1 MTRIKKFKC
10 KEKKYSPNCVNKEYD
25 QKILCILVYSEYQY
39 PFVIDNKFLSA
50 NMSIV
55 INQ

>member
-10 KEKKYSPNCVNKEYD
+10 KEKKYSNKCVNKEYD

-55 INQ
+55 IN